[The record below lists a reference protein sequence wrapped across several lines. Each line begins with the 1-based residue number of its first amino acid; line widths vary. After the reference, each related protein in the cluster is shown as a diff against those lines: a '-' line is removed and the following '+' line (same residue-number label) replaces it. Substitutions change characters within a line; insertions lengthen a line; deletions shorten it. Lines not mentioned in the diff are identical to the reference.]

1 MRTAIAIL
9 VLCIVSTTVAK
20 DEPPEILIVPRSV
33 HLPSS
38 GRAVF
43 DVYWHNWA
51 SKPAVIPALNICYF
65 SWWAIVSGQPSGE
78 RRASRVVVDHR
89 APARPIAPSA
99 VVHDTITGKL
109 QLKPGEIA
117 QVSLR
122 ANRDDG
128 KILESNIIVFT
139 RR

>member
-1 MRTAIAIL
+1 MRAVIAIL
-9 VLCIVSTTVAK
+9 VLCVVSTTFAK

-38 GRAVF
+38 GTAVF

-51 SKPAVIPALNICYF
+51 SKPAVISALHTCYF
-65 SWWAIVSGQPSGE
+65 SWWAIVPGRPSGE
-78 RRASRVVVDHR
+78 RRATRVVVDHHTPPR
-89 APARPIAPSA
+89 RIAPSA
-99 VVHDTITGKL
+99 VVHDTVTAKL
-109 QLKPGEIA
+109 QLEPGEIA

-122 ANRDDG
+122 ANRDRG
-128 KILESNIIVFT
+128 KVLESNIIVFT